1 MAFGVV
7 DQRGGAVLPETIPA
21 WVGDIALI
29 PILAGMLYG
38 LFRIISSGLLVPR
51 STVELLIAANDKV
64 VAAKDKTIESQERQ
78 IAAMLDVNETTKHAL
93 ESLKEAGE
101 RQSQGS
107 VGGTA

>member
-1 MAFGVV
+1 M
-7 DQRGGAVLPETIPA
+7 LPEVIPS
-21 WVGDIALI
+21 WVGDVAII
-29 PILAGMLYG
+29 PILIGIVYG
-38 LFRIISSGLLVPR
+38 AYRLIASGAVVPR
-51 STVELLIAANDKV
+51 QTVELLIAANDKV
-64 VAAKDKTIESQERQ
+64 VEAKDKTIESQERQ